1 MNATGL
7 AEVVVPAGSLHD
19 ALPFWIQGLGFRL
32 EAIHPADSP
41 RVAVVSGHGV
51 RLRLEHGA
59 DVAPGRI
66 RLLVEDPS
74 ALEGP
79 AVRVAPGGTVVE
91 ILPRDVP
98 LAIPKAVHVFD
109 VRRLRDGAPWVV
121 GRAGMQYRD
130 LIPSRLGGALIAS
143 HIRVPGGGLVPDAV
157 HRHTVGFQ
165 LILCHR
171 GWVDVLYEDQGD
183 APMRLAAGDCVIQ
196 PPGILHRVCE
206 ASADIEV
213 LELGVPAE
221 HETTMV
227 HDAVL
232 PNGHGDPSRTWAGQR
247 FVHHVA
253 ATAAWGP
260 HRLPGFACRETGIAE
275 GTDGVAAVQ
284 AVRAAGAGTVRWR
297 HDGDILLG
305 FVRAGSMVVAADGG
319 PDRVV
324 EEGDAWVVPPGM
336 PVTFRDVSADLEYV
350 EASLPAGFRTEVLSA
365 G

>member
-1 MNATGL
+1 VNATGL

-91 ILPRDVP
+91 ILPRNVP

-109 VRRLRDGAPWVV
+109 VRRLRDGAPW
-121 GRAGMQYRD
+121 
-130 LIPSRLGGALIAS
+130 
-143 HIRVPGGGLVPDAV
+143 
-157 HRHTVGFQ
+157 
-165 LILCHR
+165 
-171 GWVDVLYEDQGD
+171 
-183 APMRLAAGDCVIQ
+183 
-196 PPGILHRVCE
+196 
-206 ASADIEV
+206 
-213 LELGVPAE
+213 
-221 HETTMV
+221 
-227 HDAVL
+227 
-232 PNGHGDPSRTWAGQR
+232 
-247 FVHHVA
+247 
-253 ATAAWGP
+253 
-260 HRLPGFACRETGIAE
+260 
-275 GTDGVAAVQ
+275 
-284 AVRAAGAGTVRWR
+284 
-297 HDGDILLG
+297 
-305 FVRAGSMVVAADGG
+305 
-319 PDRVV
+319 VV